1 MVEFEYNCGLQIIKD
16 LVKNDPN
23 LSRIYGFI
31 LYTDADPFV
40 AKVLRDVDYWNEF
53 DHVSG
58 RNWPIFAVRPL
69 QQGNNNINWN
79 EPEDNLLILRDFGL
93 DDSQELPLFVLF
105 MWDDD
110 NHLQEITVP
119 ICGNNVEE
127 VHKSLRDIIDV
138 VSGVVKKASP
148 EERRS
153 EKIFED
159 VDSELKVLKYKTKFF
174 NLGRIIQRY
183 SEFLKMFLMI

>member
-1 MVEFEYNCGLQIIKD
+1 
-16 LVKNDPN
+16 
-23 LSRIYGFI
+23 
-31 LYTDADPFV
+31 
-40 AKVLRDVDYWNEF
+40 
-53 DHVSG
+53 
-58 RNWPIFAVRPL
+58 
-69 QQGNNNINWN
+69 
-79 EPEDNLLILRDFGL
+79 
-93 DDSQELPLFVLF
+93 